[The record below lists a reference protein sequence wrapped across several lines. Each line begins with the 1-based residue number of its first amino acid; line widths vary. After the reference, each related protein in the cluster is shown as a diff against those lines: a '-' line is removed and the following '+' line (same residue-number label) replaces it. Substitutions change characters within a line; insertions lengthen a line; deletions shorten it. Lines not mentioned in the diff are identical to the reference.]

1 MTTISGK
8 TQLVGLLGWPVAHSL
23 SPAMHNAAAAAL
35 GLDLAYVPLPVRG
48 EDVATAVRA
57 LSALHF
63 LGANVT
69 VPHKQAA
76 IPFLDELDPGARA
89 IGAVNTIVVNS
100 EQFTVNSERLTGS
113 NRQSSIVN
121 RQSSIGYNTD
131 WSGFL
136 ADLGELA
143 VEVEGRD
150 CLLLGAGGSARAVA
164 YGLAKAGG
172 RVQVLARRPEQAQAL
187 VEAIGPQVAGRRG
200 WLNGWPLAELE
211 TAVSHTTA
219 PLIVNT
225 TPLGMS
231 PQADRSPWPD
241 DLPLPP
247 GAFVYDLV
255 YNPATTQFM
264 RQAAAQGCQTA
275 NGLGMLLWQG
285 AQAFHLWTGYTP
297 DTAIMRAALL
307 SD

>member
-1 MTTISGK
+1 
-8 TQLVGLLGWPVAHSL
+8 
-23 SPAMHNAAAAAL
+23 MHNAAAAAL
-35 GLDLAYVPLPVRG
+35 GLDLAYVPLPVRA

-69 VPHKQAA
+69 VPHKQAV

-89 IGAVNTIVVNS
+89 IGAVNTIVNGQWS
-100 EQFTVNSERLTGS
+100 IADGQWSTVNGQLLTGH
-113 NRQSSIVN
+113 
-121 RQSSIGYNTD
+121 NTD

-136 ADLGELA
+136 ADLRELG
-143 VEVEGRD
+143 VEVVGRD
-150 CLLLGAGGSARAVA
+150 CLVLGAGGSARAVA
-164 YGLAKAGG
+164 YGLATAGG

-187 VEAIGPQVAGRRG
+187 VEAIGSQVVGTEG
-200 WLNGWPLAELE
+200 WLNGWPLAELA
-211 TAVSHTTA
+211 TAVRHTTA

-231 PQADRSPWPD
+231 PQIDRSPWPD
-241 DLPLPP
+241 DLPIPS

-255 YNPATTQFM
+255 YNPATTQLM

-285 AQAFHLWTGYTP
+285 AQAFCLWTGHTP
-297 DTAIMRAALL
+297 DPAIMRAALL
-307 SD
+307 ATNTDTL